1 MVKKQTFCLGNL
13 IAHIGVVQLGY
24 EGRLILNFSL
34 SFTSLGEEGGYYRIQ
49 MYPSFISHTSLPL
62 ILPRF
67 NIYIYI

>member
-13 IAHIGVVQLGY
+13 TAHIGVVQLGY

-49 MYPSFISHTSLPL
+49 AYLSFFQDSK
-62 ILPRF
+62 
-67 NIYIYI
+67 NIYICIYIY

>member
-49 MYPSFISHTSLPL
+49 AYLSFFQDSKY
-62 ILPRF
+62 
-67 NIYIYI
+67 IYIYIKK